1 MRVMRGMSV
10 YIEQL
15 IEFEKLGIT
24 NATIMRYCGIK
35 DRDTITSWWKG
46 GLPLVKNRVKL
57 TRLLLI
63 AREGRETPP
72 TTREVW
78 HSFEAYA
85 KSPEFIYNDEMKETF
100 QRLILAVREGETLDH
115 TIKIS
120 GMTNAKLC
128 EKFHPN
134 FRVRR
139 YFEEYNA
146 LI

>member
-1 MRVMRGMSV
+1 MWVMSV

-15 IEFEKLGIT
+15 IELEKLGIT
-24 NATIMRYCGIK
+24 NATIMRYCGLK
-35 DRDTITSWWKG
+35 NRSTISEWWKG
-46 GLPLVKNRVKL
+46 GIPLVKNRVKL

-72 TTREVW
+72 TTMEVW
-78 HSFEAYA
+78 KSFEAYS
-85 KSPEFIYNDEMKETF
+85 KTPEFIYEEMRGTF
-100 QRLILAVREGETLDH
+100 SRLMMAVRKGETLDH

-120 GMTNAKLC
+120 GMTNSKLC
-128 EKFHPN
+128 EKFHPE

>member
-1 MRVMRGMSV
+1 MRVMRVMSV

-15 IEFEKLGIT
+15 IELEKLGIT
-24 NATIMRYCGIK
+24 NATIMRYCGLK

-46 GLPLVKNRVKL
+46 GFPLIKNRVKL

-78 HSFEAYA
+78 ESFDAYS
-85 KSPEFIYNDEMKETF
+85 KTPEYIYNDEMTKTF
-100 QRLILAVREGETLDH
+100 QRLMWSLRKGESFDH

-120 GMTNAKLC
+120 GMTTAKLC